1 LNRSSTSVLATFPL
15 NIVLTLMAAMVSY
28 YLVERPCLRLR
39 PRLEARWL
47 EPAAP
52 IAEARIEQVSGI

>member
-1 LNRSSTSVLATFPL
+1 
-15 NIVLTLMAAMVSY
+15 MAAMVSY